1 MNMSEWKTC
10 PRCQCCNLNR
20 EKCEECRRTLA
31 DVEADKPK
39 SELAPVGGDKPYA
52 ISGQRLT
59 TMISCAHRLLRSRY
73 RGSPLWALVSDLTG
87 HGSTISAE
95 ICQQAGYD
103 PCQPCGSKMLKRPI
117 HNTTGS
123 SPGR

>member
-39 SELAPVGGDKPYA
+39 SELAPVGDLLPQVAGRMECSNQEFERRCRLYLAQEQEKPLPDNGL
-52 ISGQRLT
+52 ISVLCDGVRL
-59 TMISCAHRLLRSRY
+59 AREY
-73 RGSPLWALVSDLTG
+73 
-87 HGSTISAE
+87 
-95 ICQQAGYD
+95 
-103 PCQPCGSKMLKRPI
+103 SKAMNL
-117 HNTTGS
+117 
-123 SPGR
+123 